1 MLLLGNVK
9 LFVRMDS
16 VMIMIHKYV
25 FQVGVDQLGLI
36 KHIVDLMHEKVCD
49 VYHIM
54 LIRNQTEVLG
64 YVGKFTDKK
73 KQKTKKNVLSK

>member
-1 MLLLGNVK
+1 
-9 LFVRMDS
+9 
-16 VMIMIHKYV
+16 
-25 FQVGVDQLGLI
+25 
-36 KHIVDLMHEKVCD
+36 MHEKVCD

-73 KQKTKKNVLSK
+73 KKKCFKQIILSQIDINNV